1 MVGRSGK
8 DLRVSTFGLAAK
20 PTVTHR
26 VQVETFLVL
35 EPNAN
40 EDIPVRRVPALST
53 FPADS
58 WPMVRNLLHQVVDK
72 GSRKIE
78 PVVRCTRQ
86 HIPQLQYKPGA
97 MSELHM

>member
-58 WPMVRNLLHQVVDK
+58 WPMVRNLSSAPSSGGQGIAKDRASSKMH
-72 GSRKIE
+72 
-78 PVVRCTRQ
+78 
-86 HIPQLQYKPGA
+86 
-97 MSELHM
+97 